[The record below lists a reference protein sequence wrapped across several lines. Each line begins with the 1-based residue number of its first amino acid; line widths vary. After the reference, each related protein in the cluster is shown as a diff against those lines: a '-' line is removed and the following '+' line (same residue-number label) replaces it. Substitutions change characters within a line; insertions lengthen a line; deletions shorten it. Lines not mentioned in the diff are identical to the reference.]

1 MFARGASWL
10 LGVGAIGVLA
20 VALILQAGAGP
31 PEASAQGAAATATAT
46 PSPLPECSNGT
57 AVANPAS
64 NAGLVADCSALLRA
78 KDALRGT
85 ATLNWSATRAIASWD
100 GVGLTTSDPRR
111 VSSISLVA
119 KSLTGSLPANL
130 GSLSELT
137 SLNLDLNRLTGEIP
151 PELGNLS
158 KLEYLNLNGNW
169 PTGYTYGNRLT
180 GEIPASFADL
190 ASLRKLHLGGGRLT
204 GTIPD
209 LSGTTGL
216 QVLNLRGHQLTGGI
230 PAWLG
235 ALTRLERLLL
245 ARNLLTGE
253 IPLSLINLTPAEP
266 ASLTLFDLKLR
277 GNSLTGC
284 IPPPLRRVSSNDLA
298 QMGLPYC
305 PPPAKPTGFNAVPGN
320 GNAVLSW
327 TDPGD
332 TGITGYRY
340 RIGPGAAWR
349 ELTCDGVVVGGILAR
364 GLTNGRAYRL
374 ELQAR
379 NVHGWGLSATI
390 PVTPIAAVAATPAPT
405 TMPPAPSGADADG
418 GDRRIKLSWT
428 TPAVVTEGHRVR
440 YRYRLRVSGGEWGPW
455 KGGVCVL
462 AAMGGMTLTGLDVGV
477 TYDVRLQ
484 PHNAAGWGTYADVT
498 ATTVPA
504 EPAGLEA
511 TLEDGGAVLSWND
524 PGTGITGY
532 RYRTGP
538 AARWRTLAH
547 DADAIAAIRVRGLTN
562 GTLYTLELEARNAGG
577 WGPTATATVTPA
589 ATPSGG
595 AATTP

>member
-1 MFARGASWL
+1 MFARGAWL
-10 LGVGAIGVLA
+10 LLGAGAVGVLA

-31 PEASAQGAAATATAT
+31 LEASAQGAAATAT

-100 GVGLTTSDPRR
+100 GIGLTASDPRR

-137 SLNLDLNRLTGEIP
+137 SLNLDVNRLTGPIP
-151 PELGNLS
+151 AELGNLS
-158 KLEYLNLNGNW
+158 KLEYLNLNGNR

-190 ASLRKLHLGGGRLT
+190 ASLRKLHLGDGQLT

-253 IPLSLINLTPAEP
+253 IPLSLINLTPPEP

-284 IPPPLRRVSSNDLA
+284 IPPLLRRVSGNDLT

-305 PPPAKPTGFNAVPGN
+305 PLPAKPTDLNATPGN

-327 TDPGD
+327 TAPG
-332 TGITGYRY
+332 GEGHARVTGYRY
-340 RIGPGAAWR
+340 RTKPTAAWR
-349 ELTCDGVVVGGILAR
+349 ELVCDGVVVTGILAH
-364 GLTNGRAYRL
+364 GLPNGRAHTL

-379 NVHGWGLSATI
+379 NVYGWGASSDRRRPRASRRRQGT
-390 PVTPIAAVAATPAPT
+390 ATPGWRGTPT
-405 TMPPAPSGADADG
+405 RASPA
-418 GDRRIKLSWT
+418 
-428 TPAVVTEGHRVR
+428 
-440 YRYRLRVSGGEWGPW
+440 
-455 KGGVCVL
+455 
-462 AAMGGMTLTGLDVGV
+462 
-477 TYDVRLQ
+477 
-484 PHNAAGWGTYADVT
+484 
-498 ATTVPA
+498 
-504 EPAGLEA
+504 
-511 TLEDGGAVLSWND
+511 
-524 PGTGITGY
+524 
-532 RYRTGP
+532 
-538 AARWRTLAH
+538 
-547 DADAIAAIRVRGLTN
+547 
-562 GTLYTLELEARNAGG
+562 
-577 WGPTATATVTPA
+577 TATAPA
-589 ATPSGG
+589 RGLSGASGSATASCSPPVCGRAG
-595 AATTP
+595 